1 MNTGSQKT
9 QMEAKVINYQKLLAI
24 PLAMVIL
31 GSVFVGSALAST
43 TQAPSSPRQAF
54 LSNLSSTLGID
65 QATSDTVTVD
75 RPTLRPVS
83 QVKSSQDVA
92 ANPFPINSLVNAI
105 VVNSAAGEQ
114 ATNNSQVCSSNIVIV
129 VSTSIPERLKVY
141 KNGFVIFT
149 ARVNTGVP
157 AAPTPHGT
165 FYVSKKLVTET
176 MSGVNPDGSHYFD
189 PGVPWVM
196 YFFYG
201 CAIHGFVRSQYG
213 FAQSVGCVEMR
224 PSKAQKLFPLIP
236 VGTKV
241 IIEE

>member
-1 MNTGSQKT
+1 
-9 QMEAKVINYQKLLAI
+9 MEAKVINYQKLLAI
-24 PLAMVIL
+24 PLAMVMM
-31 GSVFVGSALAST
+31 GTVFVGSALAST
-43 TQAPSSPRQAF
+43 AQTPSSPRQAF
-54 LSNLSSTLGID
+54 LSNFASTLGID
-65 QATSDTVTVD
+65 QATSDTVTVN

-92 ANPFPINSLVNAI
+92 DNPCPINSLVNAI
-105 VVNSAAGEQ
+105 VVNSAAEQ
-114 ATNNSQVCSSNIVIV
+114 ATNNSQGSSSNITIV
-129 VSTSIPERLKVY
+129 VTTNIPERLKVY

-149 ARVNTGVP
+149 ALVNTGVP
-157 AAPTPHGT
+157 AAPTPYGT
-165 FYVSKKLVTET
+165 FYVYEKLVTDT
-176 MSGVNPDGSHYFD
+176 MSGTNPDGSHYFD

-196 YFFYG
+196 YFYYG
-201 CAIHGFVRSQYG
+201 CAIHGFVRSHYG

>member
-9 QMEAKVINYQKLLAI
+9 QMEAKAINYQKLLAI
-24 PLAMVIL
+24 PLAMVMI
-31 GSVFVGSALAST
+31 GTVFVGSALAST
-43 TQAPSSPRQAF
+43 A
-54 LSNLSSTLGID
+54 
-65 QATSDTVTVD
+65 
-75 RPTLRPVS
+75 
-83 QVKSSQDVA
+83 QDVA
-92 ANPFPINSLVNAI
+92 DNPCPINSLVNAI
-105 VVNSAAGEQ
+105 VVNSAAEQ
-114 ATNNSQVCSSNIVIV
+114 ATNNSQGSSSNITIV
-129 VSTSIPERLKVY
+129 VTTNIPEHLKVY

-149 ARVNTGVP
+149 ALVNTGVP

-165 FYVSKKLVTET
+165 FYVYEKLVTRT
-176 MSGVNPDGSHYFD
+176 MSGTNPDGSHYSD

-201 CAIHGFVRSQYG
+201 CAIHGFVRSHYG

-241 IIEE
+241 IIE